1 MPDAAVRKAPRTC
14 ERSSRKRGRALT
26 RARACPGS
34 WRRSSSAT
42 SPAES
47 SLTVSCVRCGGCG
60 DKLLVAFSCKGRG
73 FCPSCTTRRM
83 HDTAARLVDGVL
95 PRVPVPAVGLVT
107 AAGSW
112 RATRGWQAGRWKWRC
127 DRSSR
132 ACAGGRGTSQNTG
145 CPQESDENISQMPV
159 GQRLPTRRTLTII
172 SPSEVV
178 EHSF

>member
-60 DKLLVAFSCKGRG
+60 DELLVAFSCKGRG

-95 PRVPVPAVGLVT
+95 PRVPVRQWVLSLPRAPG
-107 AAGSW
+107 ARPEAGRPDAGSGA
-112 RATRGWQAGRWKWRC
+112 ATDLREPAQAGAA
-127 DRSSR
+127 R
-132 ACAGGRGTSQNTG
+132 AKNTG